1 MTMMLMKEK
10 TTLEEMKKVKKMKK
24 WRGGEEEKMVVQERG
39 ADLCRKD
46 VLSECWKRETFTV
59 ELWGERFNL
68 EYLLRKLWWA
78 PCG

>member
-1 MTMMLMKEK
+1 M
-10 TTLEEMKKVKKMKK
+10 EEMKKVKKMKK
-24 WRGGEEEKMVVQERG
+24 KKRWRGGEEEKMVVQERG
-39 ADLCRKD
+39 IPCRKD
-46 VLSECWKRETFTV
+46 VLSECWKRATFTV